1 MLSTTEA
8 QRLKYASRTQ
18 VCLAADAVDRIN
30 SRRREA
36 TNSGSKEIHAY
47 PRFIKDLSGLN

>member
-8 QRLKYASRTQ
+8 QRLMYASRTQ
-18 VCLAADAVDRIN
+18 VCQAADAIDRIN
-30 SRRREA
+30 SRREA
-36 TNSGSKEIHAY
+36 TDSGSKEIHAY